1 MYGLTKTILMISM
14 GILTTTAH
22 PQNAIAQQSRLAAE
36 VNGTVITEHQ
46 INEAM
51 KTLGVY
57 GNDNRETFE
66 RMRERLIERTLID
79 QFLKSRGITAPKL
92 LVERRMNHVEKIL
105 AQDDDPDQALEN
117 LHLTREQLRKEIS
130 LPLAW
135 QRYVRQVVTDG
146 QISEYFQQ
154 HQQELDGTKRT
165 VSQIFLK
172 LPRDASESEV
182 DQALKQLKEIQQSIS
197 KNEISFTEAARKYS
211 QAPTAEQGG
220 VIGTFAFTGQMPR
233 QIVEV
238 AFQTP
243 EGEMCEPFRSIYGVH
258 LLKVDKV
265 IPGQLTPEDA
275 RPQILEHFDQQLW
288 QETVKRLKA
297 KGNISY
303 FELP

>member
-1 MYGLTKTILMISM
+1 MNE
-14 GILTTTAH
+14 LTTTVLLTFIGLSIGIAQ
-22 PQNAIAQQSRLAAE
+22 PITAFAQQSRLAAE
-36 VNGTVITEHQ
+36 VNGKVITEHQ

-105 AQDDDPDQALEN
+105 AQEDDPDQALEN

-182 DQALKQLKEIQQSIS
+182 EIALRKLRNSSQMVG
-197 KNEISFTEAARKYS
+197 KNGVSFADVARRMS
-211 QAPTAEQGG
+211 EAPTAEQGG
-220 VIGTFAFTGQMPR
+220 LIGTFAFTGQMPR

-243 EGEMCEPFRSIYGVH
+243 EGEMSEPFRSIYGVH

-297 KGNISY
+297 EGNIIY